1 MLRTVDGIVILA
13 PHPSGIVLMHDTGTE
28 VTMNA
33 SPSAAHVTPDMLR
46 EAVGRARAEFLE
58 MPGLKLTVA
67 QAARLWSV
75 DPALCRQVFAVLVTS
90 RFLTETSHAS
100 FIRAEH

>member
-1 MLRTVDGIVILA
+1 MSDTATTFSASMEFLDALR
-13 PHPSGIVLMHDTGTE
+13 
-28 VTMNA
+28 
-33 SPSAAHVTPDMLR
+33 
-46 EAVGRARAEFLE
+46 RARSEFLE

-75 DPALCRQVFAVLVTS
+75 DSALCGRVLSALVES

-100 FIRAEH
+100 FVRAGHD